1 MSRREF
7 RGLARELRPQ
17 SREQRRSVLV
27 RLIFF
32 GLRHL
37 PEIILIWL
45 VIRGW
50 QTATHRFGSAH
61 TELALGALAIA
72 LVGFRRS
79 RRGLLAVGGCVVT
92 RARLR
97 SAFKELRLSRRS
109 GRVPFTLGLRPT
121 SVGERVGLLC
131 PVGVSAEDIA
141 DEAERLRA
149 AVFAREVRVTRDRRF
164 SALVLVEVIR
174 RDPLAASETVPS
186 AFGRI
191 VDVWQSRQGR

>member
-1 MSRREF
+1 MTRREF
-7 RGLARELRPQ
+7 RGLARELRTQP
-17 SREQRRSVLV
+17 REQPRSVLV
-27 RLIFF
+27 RLVFF

-37 PEIILIWL
+37 PEIVLIWL
-45 VIRGW
+45 AIRGW
-50 QTATHRFGSAH
+50 HAATHRFGSMH
-61 TELALGALAIA
+61 VELVAGAFAMI
-72 LVGFRRS
+72 LVSFRRA
-79 RRGLLAVGGCVVT
+79 RRGLLAVGGCIVT

-121 SVGERVGLLC
+121 SVGERVWLLC

-174 RDPLAASETVPS
+174 CDPLAATEKVPS

-191 VDVWQSRQGR
+191 ADVWHTRQGR

>member
-17 SREQRRSVLV
+17 PREQRRSLWV

-37 PEIILIWL
+37 PEIVLIWL
-45 VIRGW
+45 AIRGW
-50 QTATHRFGSAH
+50 RTATHRFGSVH
-61 TELALGALAIA
+61 VELAAGSLAIV
-72 LVGFRRS
+72 LLSWRRS
-79 RRGLLAVGGCVVT
+79 RRGLLAIGGCIVT

-97 SAFKELRLSRRS
+97 SAFKELSLSRRS

-121 SVGERVGLLC
+121 SVGERVWLLC

-174 RDPLAASETVPS
+174 RDPLAANDKVPS

-191 VDVWQSRQGR
+191 ADVWQSRQGR

>member
-17 SREQRRSVLV
+17 PREQRRSLLV

-37 PEIILIWL
+37 PEIVLIWL

-50 QTATHRFGSAH
+50 QAVAHRFGTTQ
-61 TELALGALAIA
+61 TEMAAGSLAVV
-72 LVGFRRS
+72 LVSWRRS
-79 RRGLLAVGGCVVT
+79 RRCLLALAGCIVT

-97 SAFKELRLSRRS
+97 SAFTELRLSRRS
-109 GRVPFTLGLRPT
+109 GRTPFTLTLRPT
-121 SVGERVGLLC
+121 SVGERVRLLC

-174 RDPLAASETVPS
+174 RDPLAATEKVLSP
-186 AFGRI
+186 FGRI
-191 VDVWQSRQGR
+191 ADVWHSRQGR